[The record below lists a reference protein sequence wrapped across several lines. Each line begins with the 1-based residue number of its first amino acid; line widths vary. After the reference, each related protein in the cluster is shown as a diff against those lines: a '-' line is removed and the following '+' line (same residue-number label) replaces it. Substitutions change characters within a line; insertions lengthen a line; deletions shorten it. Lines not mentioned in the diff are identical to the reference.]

1 MKSGL
6 KWGLIAVGGTIVL
19 VILILLILP
28 VFVDANKFKPVL
40 EKKVTEMTG
49 RPFSVGGK
57 VDISFFPFA
66 GVSFSDLQ
74 LGNPPGFAEKQFVAI
89 KSFDVRVKLLPL
101 LSRKVEVKHFILA
114 DPQIVLIKDKQGRAN
129 WDFSTPK
136 GEKPPAAT
144 DQAPTEGDS
153 VQGLPIR
160 SLTVGDF
167 SIKNGT
173 VTWIDNS
180 SGTRKTIEKLDVVVT
195 DLSFDRPIGVTLSA
209 RLDDKPVSLNG
220 TLGPVGQDPGKATIP
235 LDMNLKALSE
245 LSLSLKGTV
254 ASPAANPR
262 ADLTIDVADFSP
274 RKLLAAL
281 GQNQAIATKD
291 PGVLNKVSLKAGIT
305 ASADRISVT
314 KGDMV
319 VDDSKLTFT
328 ARISQF
334 ARPDIAFQAEIDR
347 IDIDRYLPPA
357 SESKPAASAGPPPSQ
372 SPSAAGGGKKTDYK
386 PLRRLIMDGKLKAGE
401 VIIQKTKLAN
411 VSANILAKDGLI
423 RIAPLLADL
432 YQGSL
437 TLNADL
443 NVTQADPRTAIKMQL
458 KNIQAGPLLKDQ
470 MQKDVLEGVTNGGI
484 DISFRGEDPDLI
496 RKTLNGGGELRFNDG
511 AIKGVD
517 LAGMIRSARAM
528 LSGQAQSIEVGSR
541 TDFTEMMIPFKISDG
556 VFNTDQTSLLS
567 PLLRVKAA
575 GNANLVSETLDFR
588 VESKAVGTIKGQGDQ
603 EDRRGVTVPILVSG
617 TFAEPKFTVD
627 MKAIAGEQVEKQV
640 FENKRVKEFIEKKGL
655 KEYEDSAKG
664 VLKKFLN

>member
-1 MKSGL
+1 
-6 KWGLIAVGGTIVL
+6 
-19 VILILLILP
+19 
-28 VFVDANKFKPVL
+28 
-40 EKKVTEMTG
+40 
-49 RPFSVGGK
+49 
-57 VDISFFPFA
+57 
-66 GVSFSDLQ
+66 
-74 LGNPPGFAEKQFVAI
+74 
-89 KSFDVRVKLLPL
+89 
-101 LSRKVEVKHFILA
+101 
-114 DPQIVLIKDKQGRAN
+114 
-129 WDFSTPK
+129 
-136 GEKPPAAT
+136 
-144 DQAPTEGDS
+144 
-153 VQGLPIR
+153 
-160 SLTVGDF
+160 
-167 SIKNGT
+167 
-173 VTWIDNS
+173 
-180 SGTRKTIEKLDVVVT
+180 
-195 DLSFDRPIGVTLSA
+195 
-209 RLDDKPVSLNG
+209 
-220 TLGPVGQDPGKATIP
+220 
-235 LDMNLKALSE
+235 
-245 LSLSLKGTV
+245 
-254 ASPAANPR
+254 
-262 ADLTIDVADFSP
+262 
-274 RKLLAAL
+274 
-281 GQNQAIATKD
+281 
-291 PGVLNKVSLKAGIT
+291 
-305 ASADRISVT
+305 
-314 KGDMV
+314 
-319 VDDSKLTFT
+319 
-328 ARISQF
+328 
-334 ARPDIAFQAEIDR
+334 
-347 IDIDRYLPPA
+347 
-357 SESKPAASAGPPPSQ
+357 
-372 SPSAAGGGKKTDYK
+372 
-386 PLRRLIMDGKLKAGE
+386 MDGKLKAGE

-411 VSANILAKDGLI
+411 VSANILAKDGII

-517 LAGMIRSARAM
+517 LAGMIRGARAM

-541 TDFTEMMIPFKISDG
+541 TDFAEMMIPFKISDG